1 MSTITVTWIECI
13 DIGYGDYAQPER
25 DIEIEWEGPIDPEA
39 ISREVDSR
47 VNDRWTNFDRIIEIY
62 QNGESVWYDW
72 RGA

>member
-1 MSTITVTWIECI
+1 MSTITVTWVECI

-47 VNDRWTNFDRIIEIY
+47 VYDRSTNFDRIIEIY
-62 QNGESVWYDW
+62 QNGESVWFDW